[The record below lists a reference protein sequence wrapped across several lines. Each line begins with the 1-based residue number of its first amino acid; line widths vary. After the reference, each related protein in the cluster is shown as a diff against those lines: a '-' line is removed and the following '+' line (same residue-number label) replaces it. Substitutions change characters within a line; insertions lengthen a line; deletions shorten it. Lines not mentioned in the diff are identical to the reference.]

1 MKKLIEIGTNK
12 FIYKKDALEFYKRI
26 LNSYEF
32 GEKLNST
39 DFENVFGLI
48 EIHPE
53 KEKKI
58 GCGIEYFR
66 IGKAKF
72 NTKSFEIVRKDGS
85 SEFLSYTKRINKPKD
100 QSSKF
105 RIACRQAIQN
115 DLIKVK
121 QKYFKDKSKKSKV
134 KCQESGE
141 YLTYEELNVDHRQP
155 NTFSVIVDRFIEIK
169 NLNVND
175 IELLQIEGGPNE
187 IANENLKSEF
197 REYHKEKANLRL
209 VKRELNLSRAHQG
222 RLGKTEKDLT
232 IE

>member
-1 MKKLIEIGTNK
+1 MKKPIEIGKNK
-12 FIYKKDALEFYKRI
+12 FNYKKDALEFYKRI

-39 DFENVFGLI
+39 DFENIFGLI

-53 KEKKI
+53 KEEKI

-66 IGKAKF
+66 IGKATF
-72 NTKSFEIVRKDGS
+72 NTKSFEIVRKDGT

-100 QSSKF
+100 QFSRF
-105 RIACRQAIQN
+105 RIACRQAIQK
-115 DLIKVK
+115 DLINVK
-121 QKYFKDKSKKSKV
+121 QKYFKNKSKKSKV
-134 KCQESGE
+134 KCQETGE

-169 NLNVND
+169 NLNINE

-187 IANENLKSEF
+187 IADEKLKAEF

-222 RLGKTEKDLT
+222 RLGKTIKDLT